1 LDSVPATFMM
11 TTSKSWTKSCCWLFS
26 SSRVNR
32 YSTV

>member
-1 LDSVPATFMM
+1 LDSVLATFMM
-11 TTSKSWTKSCCWLFS
+11 TTSWTKSCCWLFS